1 MVAECSVF
9 RFNANNRFR
18 VRSAAGKGPVDS
30 GFFLRYDKNMRSQP
44 LPSPGGG
51 AAFAEDCGM
60 NGTKE
65 QTVSRR
71 GGAKKYFHD
80 LFDLR
85 GDMMSYEALD
95 EMMEENTHIYGSNMW
110 ILIMA
115 ILIASIGLNVN
126 STAVIIGAMLV
137 SPLMS
142 GILTM
147 GYSLA
152 ICDLTMLRRAA
163 ARFGTQV
170 VISLI
175 TSTIYFSL
183 TPLAAPTSEMIA
195 RTTPTIWDVL
205 IALFG
210 GLAGGIGNTREKKG
224 NVIPGVAIATALMPP
239 LCTAGYGIATMQLRF
254 LLGAFY
260 LFSINT
266 LFIALSAAAVTKL
279 LRVPSRSSLSEK
291 EHRKLHR
298 VVRTIAVVTVIPS
311 IILGAVTV
319 YSSVVDSSISRFL
332 SRELVFAD
340 TQVVQS
346 STDKMERKISVS
358 LVGMPVSDEKIA
370 QLQERL
376 TDYGLEDYSLHVV
389 QNRSLEGET
398 DTDKLTIAVQE
409 STIRQL
415 EEALQ
420 KQEERILELEAQSA
434 AGTDWAKLA
443 SDAAE
448 IFPWLSDCACGLMRD
463 GAGEYALLTAEASRA
478 VTAEE
483 QQTLEAWLRTAS
495 GLDRAVVLLG

>member
-1 MVAECSVF
+1 MNAEKGQALP
-9 RFNANNRFR
+9 RQ
-18 VRSAAGKGPVDS
+18 RS
-30 GFFLRYDKNMRSQP
+30 
-44 LPSPGGG
+44 
-51 AAFAEDCGM
+51 
-60 NGTKE
+60 
-65 QTVSRR
+65 
-71 GGAKKYFHD
+71 GAKKYFHE

-142 GILTM
+142 AILTM

-183 TPLAAPTSEMIA
+183 TPLDAPTGEMIA

-239 LCTAGYGIATMQLRF
+239 LCTAGYGIAALQPRF

-260 LFSINT
+260 LFTINT
-266 LFIALSAAAVTKL
+266 LFIALSAAAVTRL

-298 VVRTIAVVTVIPS
+298 VVRTITVVTVIPS
-311 IILGAVTV
+311 VILGAVTV
-319 YSSVVDSSISRFL
+319 YSSVVDNNISKFL
-332 SRELVFAD
+332 SQELVFAE

-346 STDKMERKISVS
+346 STDKMERQISVS

-370 QLQERL
+370 QLQARL
-376 TDYGLEDYSLHVV
+376 ADYGLEDYSLHVV
-389 QNRSLEGET
+389 QNRSLEGEA
-398 DTDKLTIAVQE
+398 DSDRMTIAIQE
-409 STIRQL
+409 NTINQMQK
-415 EEALQ
+415 AL
-420 KQEERILELEAQSA
+420 KQQEDQIVALEARGT
-434 AGTDWAKLA
+434 AGTDWAKLV
-443 SDAAE
+443 SDAPQ
-448 IFPWLSDCACGLMRD
+448 IFPWLSDCSCGSMTD
-463 GAGEYALLTAEASRA
+463 GEGEYALLTAETAHA

-483 QQTLEAWLRTAS
+483 QQTVEAWLRTAS
-495 GLDRAVVLLG
+495 GLDRAVVMTRCGETR

>member
-1 MVAECSVF
+1 M
-9 RFNANNRFR
+9 
-18 VRSAAGKGPVDS
+18 
-30 GFFLRYDKNMRSQP
+30 
-44 LPSPGGG
+44 
-51 AAFAEDCGM
+51 
-60 NGTKE
+60 
-65 QTVSRR
+65 
-71 GGAKKYFHD
+71 
-80 LFDLR
+80 
-85 GDMMSYEALD
+85 
-95 EMMEENTHIYGSNMW
+95 
-110 ILIMA
+110 
-115 ILIASIGLNVN
+115 
-126 STAVIIGAMLV
+126 
-137 SPLMS
+137 
-142 GILTM
+142 
-147 GYSLA
+147 
-152 ICDLTMLRRAA
+152 
-163 ARFGTQV
+163 
-170 VISLI
+170 
-175 TSTIYFSL
+175 
-183 TPLAAPTSEMIA
+183 
-195 RTTPTIWDVL
+195 L

-319 YSSVVDSSISRFL
+319 YSSVVDSNISKFL
-332 SRELVFAD
+332 SQELVFAD

-376 TDYGLEDYSLHVV
+376 ADYGLEDYSLHVV

-409 STIRQL
+409 STINQMQEVLRQ
-415 EEALQ
+415 
-420 KQEERILELEAQSA
+420 QEERILELEAQGA
-434 AGTDWAKLA
+434 AGTDWARLA

-448 IFPWLSDCACGLMRD
+448 IFPWLSGCACGPMSD

-478 VTAEE
+478 VTGEE